1 MNKTFIWQRFVK
13 CCSCVGLFGAKKKS
27 KTKQKSRK
35 HFPPGVG
42 PHCATWADKQI
53 QAEVFLF
60 LSFRLS
66 IEKSGNR
73 NWKIPYLKSFSPH
86 RQSQKSPP
94 GSHCSAPASESW
106 LTSSI
111 PSWRLFRTGWERKK
125 LFRHRKRTQ
134 NVAISRDFLG
144 DFMFR
149 AQKNAKNNVT
159 NLITTVNYN
168 ESNTTQRF
176 YDIFNQQS
184 MSNWS
189 HFYRVEITMKFF
201 PCPRKFWERNF
212 MFTGRLEIF
221 TPLERGKIF
230 RGIAQWFFPEC
241 DGIRS
246 REGKFWAT
254 RERISVMK
262 RIFDAD
268 DSRNFLYLRK
278 LIIFF

>member
-1 MNKTFIWQRFVK
+1 MNKTFIWHRFVK

-27 KTKQKSRK
+27 ERSKNRENIS
-35 HFPPGVG
+35 PPGVG
-42 PHCATWADKQI
+42 PLHYATWADKQI
-53 QAEVFLF
+53 QGEVFLF
-60 LSFRLS
+60 LSLRLS
-66 IEKSGNR
+66 MEKSGNQ

-94 GSHCSAPASESW
+94 GNHCSAPASESW
-106 LTSSI
+106 LTLSI
-111 PSWRLFRTGWERKK
+111 PSWRLFRTGCERKK
-125 LFRHRKRTQ
+125 LFRHRKLTQ

-189 HFYRVEITMKFF
+189 HFCRVEITMKVF
-201 PCPRKFWERNF
+201 PCPRKFWERIF
-212 MFTGRLEIF
+212 MFTGRLEFF
-221 TPLERGKIF
+221 TSLERGKNF

-246 REGKFWAT
+246 REGNVWAMG
-254 RERISVMK
+254 EKISVMK
-262 RIFDAD
+262 W
-268 DSRNFLYLRK
+268 RK
-278 LIIFF
+278 LIEFVNIFI